1 MLSVKTGI
9 KIGKS
14 VCCLLMIACSWMFAF
29 SVHAA
34 STFTN
39 PIYENGADPWLM
51 FYKGNYYVA
60 TTTWSSQIAM
70 RKSPTLAGLADAE
83 PVNVWSETDSTRCCN
98 FWAFEFH
105 RLKGPDGWRWYM
117 LYVSGRSGTYDY
129 QHISVLESVG
139 DDPMGPYQY
148 KGSPMEDS
156 YNIDGSYLSYKGHL
170 YLMYSKWDGD
180 EQKDFMVELSNP
192 WTVKTGSSPIV
203 LTHPEYDWERVGL
216 NVNEGP
222 EALIHND
229 KLFIVY
235 SASYCNTPDYKLGM
249 LELTGSNPM
258 NPDDWT
264 KSTDPV
270 FVKGNGVYGP
280 GHNGFFTSPDGKENW
295 LVYHGNANETD
306 GCGTTRSL
314 RAQPYTWNTDGTP
327 NFGEPVASGTAVTVP
342 SGENGP
348 LVVKPLSPAMLI
360 TTRNT
365 AHTTAGQTA
374 GKLEHHKVIID
385 PIANGVYRLANE
397 KGLYLT
403 DSTCTAQDHFAAWQN
418 KACQT
423 WKFVEQTN
431 GTFQIANSATGELY
445 TGCTETSCENWSLS
459 PVKSVAVVSAQS
471 GKVLTVSDTVTVQE
485 SWRDNDTQKWQF
497 ELTDDGYV
505 TLAPQSGSACATGTD
520 SGLVMG
526 DCSADSAKWFLR
538 PLTTGGYQLVS
549 KATSQ
554 VLDLHNCLLSDGTS
568 VSTYSNLNN
577 ICQRYYLRDIK

>member
-9 KIGKS
+9 NIGKF
-14 VCCLLMIACSWMFAF
+14 VYCLVMIACSLMISISA
-29 SVHAA
+29 HAA
-34 STFTN
+34 KTTFSN

-51 FYKGNYYVA
+51 YYKGNYYVA

-70 RKSPTLAGLADAE
+70 RKSPTLAGLANAE
-83 PVNVWSETDSTRCCN
+83 PVNVWAETDSSRCCN

-105 RLKGPDGWRWYM
+105 RLKGPSGWRWYM

-148 KGSPMEDS
+148 KGSPMADS
-156 YNIDGSYLSYKGHL
+156 YNIDGSYLSYKDHL

-180 EQKDFMVELSNP
+180 EQKDFMVELSDP
-192 WTVKTGSSPIV
+192 WTVKTGSTPIV

-229 KLFIVY
+229 KLFMVY

-264 KSTDPV
+264 KSSEPV
-270 FVKGNGVYGP
+270 FTKGNGVYGP

-295 LVYHGNANETD
+295 LVYHGNASASE

-314 RAQPYTWNTDGTP
+314 RAQPYTWNSDGTP
-327 NFGEPVASGTAVTVP
+327 NFGEPVASGTEIAVP

-348 LVVKPLSPAMLI
+348 LIVKPESPAILL
-360 TTRNT
+360 TTINT
-365 AHTTAGQTA
+365 AKKSS
-374 GKLEHHKVIID
+374 GKTEHRKVIID

-397 KGLYLT
+397 SGLYLS
-403 DSTCTAQDHFAAWQN
+403 DSTCTAQDHFAAWKNQD
-418 KACQT
+418 CQKWT
-423 WKFVEQTN
+423 FTDVGD
-431 GTFQIANSATGELY
+431 GTLQIVSATGEIFK
-445 TGCTETSCENWSLS
+445 GCSATSCENWSLT
-459 PVKSVAVVSAQS
+459 PVKPVAIVSAQS
-471 GKVLTVSDTVTVQE
+471 GKVLTVSDTVTVQKPW
-485 SWRDNDTQKWQF
+485 SDADTQKWQF
-497 ELTDDGYV
+497 EKTDDGYV
-505 TLAPQSGSACATGTD
+505 TLAAQSGSTCATGTD

-526 DCSADSAKWFLR
+526 DCTADNAKWYLR
-538 PLTTGGYQLVS
+538 PLTAGGYELVA
-549 KATSQ
+549 KATEQ
-554 VLDLHNCLLSDGTS
+554 VLDLQNCLLNDDTPI
-568 VSTYSNLNN
+568 STYSNLNN